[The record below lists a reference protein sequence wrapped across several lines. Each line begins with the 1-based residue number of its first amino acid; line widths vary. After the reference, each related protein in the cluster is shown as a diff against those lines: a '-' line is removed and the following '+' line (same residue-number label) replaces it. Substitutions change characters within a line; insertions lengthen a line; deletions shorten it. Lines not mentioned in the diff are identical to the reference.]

1 MNKMYLKPIVNIL
14 LLFVVFFAIN
24 GCSKDDDNNTENK
37 TEITLP
43 KEAYRLQIVEAA
55 FSEPLT
61 QEEYDATLGEISVKL
76 LRVDEQTLLFYIPV
90 EVAVGS
96 TTFTIPQLNVSQT
109 LEVKNPEL
117 KGSEAVVLQPLFE
130 KITPEYQDLYDPEY
144 MDYLATVHTSFK
156 DYYQTLSQEEKNDMA
171 LFYQVNEDF
180 FVKILNPDL
189 QEKNV
194 KETVRIIKKFSV
206 ATFFFVGGS
215 TALSLPG
222 TPVEK
227 AVIGAIAVTGAIK
240 AWDYGKQL
248 INQITVVTNI
258 TDNLLGGKAHNQS
271 FNKSGI
277 SFVNDQPKSIN
288 LYIEHQ
294 QISATNRSSTASGL
308 ISFFDVYDG
317 LISATKKVNEVI
329 RFINDHV
336 FFANISEIPVSEIP
350 STSETQTEAMTEE
363 FYSYLKLSVAD
374 TNVEITESRFEE
386 GAIRMKMSIKNL
398 NIVTGESINTQ
409 LNYSYQEDF
418 SSVTGSIPIE
428 IKLEEGYNYQLQIGA
443 GNLSINEEPTP
454 QQTIEQGGSISLP
467 NYMRQNVRL
476 LLDGKPVDVGQSG
489 LSWTPVNFGAVP
501 VSSLPVYEPN
511 YTFDIYDYTNKRNV
525 TFHLDLTLT
534 NDAYGY
540 LVGNT
545 LELDNKRLVT
555 FNADGTCVSTWVDTG
570 GTTTP
575 TTYQWYGG
583 SYSQSYQD
591 CQEGIVITTKVIG
604 VIYLPQNSATV
615 PSYILIEEGGTFRA
629 NSFYGCPNNLFYI
642 PIE

>member
-1 MNKMYLKPIVNIL
+1 MYGKNIRFLSKRNRNKKYLMVLNKINALNDVIMNKMYLKPVVNIL
-14 LLFVVFFAIN
+14 LLFVVFFVMN
-24 GCSKDDDNNTENK
+24 GCSKDDGNNTENK
-37 TEITLP
+37 TEVTLP
-43 KEAYRLQIVEAA
+43 KEAYRLQIVEAT

-61 QEEYDATLGEISVKL
+61 QEEYGATLGEISVKL
-76 LRVDEQTLLFYIPV
+76 LRVDEQTLLFYIPA
-90 EVAVGS
+90 EVAVGQ
-96 TTFTIPQLNVSQT
+96 TVFTIPQLNVSQT

-117 KGSEAVVLQPLFE
+117 EGSEAVVLQSLFE
-130 KITPEYQDLYDPEY
+130 KIAPEYQEISDSEY
-144 MDYLATVHTSFK
+144 ADYLTTVHTSFK

-288 LYIEHQ
+288 LYIGQQ

-308 ISFFDVYDG
+308 ISFFDAYDV

-363 FYSYLKLSVAD
+363 FYSYLKFSVAD

-386 GAIRMKMSIKNL
+386 GAIRIKMSIKNL
-398 NIVTGESINTQ
+398 GVVTGEAINTQ

-428 IKLEEGYNYQLQIGA
+428 IKLEETNFDLDLSGTWELKVTNYSCSNSSG
-443 GNLSINEEPTP
+443 
-454 QQTIEQGGSISLP
+454 SLP
-467 NYMRQNVRL
+467 IA
-476 LLDGKPVDVGQSG
+476 D
-489 LSWTPVNFGAVP
+489 WNFII
-501 VSSLPVYEPN
+501 SN
-511 YTFDIYDYTNKRNV
+511 N
-525 TFHLDLTLT
+525 
-534 NDAYGY
+534 
-540 LVGNT
+540 
-545 LELDNKRLVT
+545 
-555 FNADGTCVSTWVDTG
+555 
-570 GTTTP
+570 GTTIALPPSGSAWQDTSNSIVYDEL
-575 TTYQWYGG
+575 TKTLSFEVTQTYTVSG
-583 SYSQSYQD
+583 SGD
-591 CQEGIVITTKVIG
+591 CLGNFYDTIGSTSTFSFSGILTGNNTFQG
-604 VIYLPQNSATV
+604 TEFST
-615 PSYILIEEGGTFRA
+615 SYIASSCPNDNFNCSASTM
-629 NSFYGCPNNLFYI
+629 SFYKTD
-642 PIE
+642 